1 MGLFFGE
8 ASTVGRHIGSMYRE
22 KQYQVY
28 KWPYKVLYNPYH
40 LLKDNII
47 HLTHGFL
54 WIMADPTLGMD
65 WSPKNPRNG
74 CWDAAQIG

>member
-1 MGLFFGE
+1 
-8 ASTVGRHIGSMYRE
+8 MYRE